1 MMGLIMFR
9 RFAGFIVLTAFLP
22 VSSQDFPN
30 PRPPGSKRGDES
42 EVKLPNG
49 KNQRDEILK
58 ADHKANLEDTERI
71 SQLAKEL
78 RENLER
84 NTQYV
89 FSIEDVK
96 KTEEIEKISKRIRG
110 RMKRF

>member
-1 MMGLIMFR
+1 MGLIMFR
-9 RFAGFIVLTAFLP
+9 RFAGVITMAVFLP
-22 VSSQDFPN
+22 AASQDLPQ
-30 PRPPGSKRGDES
+30 PRPGSKPGDEP
-42 EVKLPNG
+42 EMKLPNG

-58 ADHKANLEDTERI
+58 ADHKANLEDTDRI

-78 RENLER
+78 HDDLER
-84 NTQYV
+84 NTRFV
-89 FSIEDVK
+89 FSLEDVK

>member
-9 RFAGFIVLTAFLP
+9 RFAGVILMAGFLP
-22 VSSQDFPN
+22 VASQDFPQ
-30 PRPPGSKRGDES
+30 PRLGSKHGDET
-42 EVKLPNG
+42 EIKLPNG

-58 ADHKANLEDTERI
+58 ADHKANLEDTDKI

-78 RENLER
+78 HENLER
-84 NTQYV
+84 NKGFV
-89 FSIEDVK
+89 FSLEDVK